1 VESGAIA
8 ANDPALRLQELA
20 DLATPFAIRAAC
32 DLRLA
37 DHLAAGPRPVEELA
51 AATGTDAGALRRLL
65 RALAARGVFAEVETG
80 CFGLTP
86 LSELLT
92 SRHPLSRRGAYTL
105 LAASFDAWSRLD
117 HSLRTGR
124 PAFEHHF
131 GLRYHEHLADTPED
145 AERFAGTQQAGE
157 RLEARALL
165 GAYPWAELDTV
176 VDVGGGTGTFLA
188 ALLARHRSLR
198 GMLVEL
204 PHLAA
209 RAARELERAGVSERS
224 QVVAGDFLQDLPV
237 GAGGYVLK
245 RVLVE
250 CEDDL
255 AAHLL
260 ARVRRALPAE
270 GRLLVLDP
278 VLEPGDGYRPS
289 QAYDLVCLVLTG
301 GRARRR
307 EEIERLLR
315 DAGLEPTAF
324 VPTRVF
330 PIIEARPA

>member
-1 VESGAIA
+1 MKDRATA
-8 ANDPALRLQELA
+8 AVDDAVRLCELA

-37 DHLAAGPRPVEELA
+37 DLLVDGPRPVQELA
-51 AATGTDAGALRRLL
+51 AAAGTDCGALRLLL
-65 RALAARGVFAEVETG
+65 RALAAAGVFAEVEPG
-80 CFGLTP
+80 RFGLTP

-92 SRHPLSRRGAYTL
+92 SRHPLSRRAAYTL
-105 LAASFDAWSRLD
+105 LAAAFDAWACLD

-124 PAFEHHF
+124 PAFDHVF
-131 GLRYHEHLADTPED
+131 GRRYHDHLAETPED
-145 AERFAGTQQAGE
+145 AERYAGTQQAGE

-209 RAARELERAGVSERS
+209 RAARELERAGVADRS
-224 QVVAGDFLQDLPV
+224 QVVAGDFLEDLPV

-250 CEDDL
+250 CEDDV
-255 AAHLL
+255 AARLL
-260 ARVRRALPAE
+260 ERVRRVLPAE

-278 VLEPGDGYRPS
+278 LLEPGDGYRPS
-289 QAYDLVCLVLTG
+289 QTYDLVCLVLTG
-301 GRARRR
+301 GRTRRR

-315 DAGLEPTAF
+315 AAGLRPTAF